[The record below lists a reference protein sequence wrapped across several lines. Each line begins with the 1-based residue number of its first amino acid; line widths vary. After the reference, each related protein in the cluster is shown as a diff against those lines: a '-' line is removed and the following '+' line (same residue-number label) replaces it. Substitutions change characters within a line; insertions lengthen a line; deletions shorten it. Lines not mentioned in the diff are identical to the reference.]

1 MLGQPPK
8 EDIFGFCANFLE
20 QKLDE
25 RASRMSDE
33 TPTTSRQQLLEP
45 QNSFERNVAEITRQS
60 MQSFDEDSPAPK
72 RKTMLRR
79 EGTFS
84 IYDSGKNANYQTL
97 KFLDGFTV

>member
-1 MLGQPPK
+1 
-8 EDIFGFCANFLE
+8 
-20 QKLDE
+20 
-25 RASRMSDE
+25 MSNDE
-33 TPTTSRQQLLEP
+33 TPTPKKNQLEP
-45 QNSFERNVAEITRQS
+45 QNSFERNVSEITRQS

-97 KFLDGFTV
+97 KFLDGFTVKSFS